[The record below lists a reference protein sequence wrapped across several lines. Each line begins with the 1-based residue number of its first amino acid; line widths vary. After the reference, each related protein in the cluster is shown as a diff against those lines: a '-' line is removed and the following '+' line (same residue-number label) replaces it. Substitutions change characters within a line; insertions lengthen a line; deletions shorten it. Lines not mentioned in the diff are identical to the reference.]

1 MQKSGSSGSALS
13 PKIRKMQF
21 EQIPLLLSSSISG
34 GISFLLE
41 SGSDEPIPILTK
53 QKNKVPFCEPERLIP
68 FGKIRYNELIKQTHK
83 CD

>member
-1 MQKSGSSGSALS
+1 V
-13 PKIRKMQF
+13 
-21 EQIPLLLSSSISG
+21 
-34 GISFLLE
+34 SF
-41 SGSDEPIPILTK
+41 LTK